1 MSFVVGKARLGLMR
15 REFTLRLR
23 DGRSLALGRRTVV
36 VGVLNVTPDSFS
48 DGGENYDPGRA
59 IERAFEIEA
68 EGADILEVGGES
80 TRPGAAP
87 ASFDVELARVLPVLG
102 GIGGRL
108 RIPIAIDTYKTRVA
122 QAALDL
128 GASIIN
134 DVSALR
140 FDEGLAPLAARESAA
155 LVLMHMRGEPA
166 TMQEV
171 APSGD
176 ILHEIEADLSLAVAR
191 AVNAGVDRDLL
202 IVDPGI
208 GFGKTLEQN
217 LEIIYKLDRLNAFE
231 LPVMIGTS
239 RKGFIGKL
247 TGGPADQRAFGT
259 AASVAAA
266 IIRGAHIIR
275 VHDVKEMVDVA
286 RVTDAI
292 VANEP

>member
-1 MSFVVGKARLGLMR
+1 LSFVVGKARLGLMR